1 MTLQER
7 MIQAY
12 LRQSELPQSEKEKLK
27 LFLVLLDETYREEGE
42 ETASR
47 EGKSE
52 NQTLPPRKNQTTQ
65 VSDDPFARS
74 LLSTLEKLGLQAD
87 SKEAEQY
94 FRIRQSVLVAAL
106 EGKPVRKDSRA
117 RILQRM
123 QDAGIA
129 DME

>member
-52 NQTLPPRKNQTTQ
+52 NQTLPPPQK
-65 VSDDPFARS
+65 SDD
-74 LLSTLEKLGLQAD
+74 TG
-87 SKEAEQY
+87 
-94 FRIRQSVLVAAL
+94 
-106 EGKPVRKDSRA
+106 VR
-117 RILQRM
+117 
-123 QDAGIA
+123 
-129 DME
+129 

>member
-27 LFLVLLDETYREEGE
+27 LFLVLLDETYREESE

-52 NQTLPPRKNQTTQ
+52 NQTPPAKIRRHRRQMT
-65 VSDDPFARS
+65 
-74 LLSTLEKLGLQAD
+74 LSP
-87 SKEAEQY
+87 EAC
-94 FRIRQSVLVAAL
+94 
-106 EGKPVRKDSRA
+106 
-117 RILQRM
+117 
-123 QDAGIA
+123 
-129 DME
+129 